1 MVIEQLFVLVAGIG
15 AGFVGYAVGISS
27 LISYPALLALGIPP
41 VIANASNTFGVIGTG
56 VGGCIGARQ
65 ELKQQRYRAIRHFLI
80 GAVGGVAGA
89 FLLLELPSK
98 AFEYVVPPLILFSVI
113 MIALNPGGKA
123 QNREAVALATKQL
136 HEHRAAKKGTKDDG
150 SVDADS
156 SADTDT
162 KADAAGSATIAAD
175 GLASSAATITSS
187 TSPSAAAPRDP
198 LWLRIGIWAVAIY
211 SGYFGAGAG
220 TCAMAMLSAAKIA
233 PFHEMNALKTVI
245 GTGANITATLV
256 FITQGAID
264 WSVAVTLL
272 IGSFIGGY
280 IAPPITRHIPA
291 RIMRYATVVA
301 GVILA
306 VNLGVKTYF

>member
-1 MVIEQLFVLVAGIG
+1 MIWEQLFVLAAGIG

-41 VIANASNTFGVIGTG
+41 VVANATNTFGVIGTG

-65 ELKQQRYRAIRHFLI
+65 ELRRQRYRAIRHFLI

-89 FLLLELPSK
+89 FLLLKLPSK

-113 MIALNPGGKA
+113 MIALNPSGKA
-123 QNREAVALATKQL
+123 QSKEAAVLANEQLEELRKTGTSAGAGAGAATGTATNSNSNAATPVNTPAARVSGEATPATSHATKP
-136 HEHRAAKKGTKDDG
+136 H
-150 SVDADS
+150 
-156 SADTDT
+156 
-162 KADAAGSATIAAD
+162 
-175 GLASSAATITSS
+175 
-187 TSPSAAAPRDP
+187 DP

-220 TCAMAMLSAAKIA
+220 TCAMAMLSAAKVA

-264 WSVAVTLL
+264 WNVAVTLL
-272 IGSFIGGY
+272 VGSFIGGY

-291 RIMRYATVVA
+291 RIMRYATVLA

-306 VNLGVKTYF
+306 IDLGVKTYL